1 MNEPSDPN
9 EPAGLDLPVEGGT
22 LRVLR
27 FGRGPRTALAAHGI
41 TGSGMSFRAMA
52 RRLPDEWSLF
62 APDLRGRGGSAATPG
77 PYGLDRHARDLCRLA
92 RDLGGGRPVA
102 LTGHS
107 MGAYVALLAAVRGPG
122 LFDRLLLVD
131 GGLPLPVPPGADPD
145 AVLDATLGPAL
156 ARLGRTYATDTDY
169 VDFFRA
175 HPALGPHWNADIEA
189 YVRYDVTGP
198 RGARRSKVRE
208 DAVRHDGRD
217 LLTSDALFASRL
229 TELRV
234 PALLLH
240 APLGLLGQEPPMLP
254 PSVVERLTGG
264 PDGLPAELI
273 EGSNHYTILLGTA
286 AETVAERFVTLG
298 G

>member
-1 MNEPSDPN
+1 MNEPA
-9 EPAGLDLPVEGGT
+9 ELDLPVEGGA

-27 FGRGPRTALAAHGI
+27 FGRGPRIALAAHGI

-52 RRLPDEWSLF
+52 RHLPDEWSLF
-62 APDLRGRGGSAATPG
+62 APDLRGRGGSADTPG
-77 PYGLDRHARDLCRLA
+77 PCGLERHAMDLCRLA
-92 RDLGGGRPVA
+92 QDQGGGRPVA

-107 MGAYVALLAAVRGPG
+107 MGAYIALNAAALRPA

-131 GGLPLPVPPGADPD
+131 GGLPLPVPPGTDLD
-145 AVLDATLGPAL
+145 AVLDTTLGPAL
-156 ARLGRTYATDTDY
+156 ARLRMTYDTDAAY

-175 HPALGPHWNADIEA
+175 HPALGPHWNADIET

-198 RGARRSKVRE
+198 RGARRSKARE
-208 DAVRHDGRD
+208 EAVRHDGRD
-217 LLTSDALFASRL
+217 LLTSAEVFTAAL
-229 TELRV
+229 TGLRV

-240 APLGLLGQEPPMLP
+240 APLGLLGQEPPMLEA
-254 PSVVERLTGG
+254 SVVARWTGG
-264 PDGLPAELI
+264 RGNLHAERV

-286 AETVAERFVTLG
+286 ARTVAERFVALG

>member
-1 MNEPSDPN
+1 MDEPTV
-9 EPAGLDLPVEGGT
+9 LDLPVEGGT

-41 TGSGMSFRAMA
+41 TGSGMSFRALA
-52 RRLPDEWSLF
+52 RRLPGEWSLF
-62 APDLRGRGGSAATPG
+62 APDLRGRGGSADTPG
-77 PYGLDRHARDLCRLA
+77 PYGLGRHAADLCRLA
-92 RDLGGGRPVA
+92 QDLGGGRPVA

-107 MGAYVALLAAVRGPG
+107 MGAYVALIAAARRPA

-131 GGLPLPVPPGADPD
+131 GGLPLPVPPGADLD
-145 AVLDATLGPAL
+145 AVLDTTLGPAL
-156 ARLGRTYATDTDY
+156 ARLGRTYETDAAY
-169 VDFFRA
+169 VDFFRE

-189 YVRYDVTGP
+189 YVRYDIAGP

-208 DAVRHDGRD
+208 EAVRHDGRD
-217 LLTSDALFASRL
+217 LLTSADRFAAGL
-229 TELRV
+229 TGLGV

-254 PSVVERLTGG
+254 APVVERWTGG
-264 PDGLPAELI
+264 PGSLPAELI
-273 EGSNHYTILLGTA
+273 EGCNHYTILLGTA
-286 AETVAERFVTLG
+286 ARTVAERFVALG

>member
-1 MNEPSDPN
+1 VDQPDE
-9 EPAGLDLPVEGGT
+9 LDLPVEGGT

-41 TGSGMSFRAMA
+41 TGSGMAFRAMA
-52 RRLPDEWSLF
+52 RRLPEEWSLF
-62 APDLRGRGGSAATPG
+62 APDLRGRGGSAGTPG
-77 PYGLDRHARDLCRLA
+77 PYGLDRHAEDLCRLA
-92 RDLGGGRPVA
+92 RDLGAGAPVA

-107 MGAYVALLAAVRGPG
+107 MGAYVALRAAARRPG

-131 GGLPLPVPPGADPD
+131 GGLPLPVPPGAD
-145 AVLDATLGPAL
+145 LDAILDDTLGPAL
-156 ARLGRTYATDTDY
+156 ARLGRTYESDAAY

-175 HPALGPHWNADIEA
+175 HPALGPHWNADMEA

-198 RGARRSKVRE
+198 RGARRSKARE
-208 DAVRHDGRD
+208 EAVRCDGRD
-217 LLTSDALFASRL
+217 LLTSAGLFAADL
-229 TELRV
+229 TGLRV

-240 APLGLLGQEPPMLP
+240 APLGLLGQEPPMLQAA
-254 PSVVERLTGG
+254 VVERWTGRSG
-264 PDGLPAELI
+264 RLPAELT

-286 AETVAERFVTLG
+286 ARTVADRFVGLG

>member
-1 MNEPSDPN
+1 MNQ
-9 EPAGLDLPVEGGT
+9 PAELDLPVEGGT

-27 FGRGPRTALAAHGI
+27 FGRGPRIALAAHGI

-52 RRLPDEWSLF
+52 RHLPDEWSLF
-62 APDLRGRGGSAATPG
+62 APDLRGRGGSADTPG
-77 PYGLDRHARDLCRLA
+77 PYGLDRHAMDLCRLA
-92 RDLGGGRPVA
+92 QDLGGGRPVA

-107 MGAYVALLAAVRGPG
+107 MGAYTALRAAALRPA

-131 GGLPLPVPPGADPD
+131 GGLPLHVPPGTDLD
-145 AVLDATLGPAL
+145 AVLDTTLGPAL
-156 ARLGRTYATDTDY
+156 ARLGRTYDTDAAY

-175 HPALGPHWNADIEA
+175 HPALGPHWNADIET

-208 DAVRHDGRD
+208 EAVRHDGRD
-217 LLTSDALFASRL
+217 LLTSADLFAAGL
-229 TELRV
+229 TGLGV

-240 APLGLLGQEPPMLP
+240 APLGLLGQEPPMLEA
-254 PSVVERLTGG
+254 SVVARWTGG
-264 PDGLPAELI
+264 PVNLPAELV

-286 AETVAERFVTLG
+286 ARTVAERFVALG

>member
-1 MNEPSDPN
+1 MNEPD
-9 EPAGLDLPVEGGT
+9 ELDLPVEGGA

-27 FGRGPRTALAAHGI
+27 FGRGPRIALAAHGI

-52 RRLPDEWSLF
+52 RQLPDEWSLF
-62 APDLRGRGGSAATPG
+62 APDLRGRGGSADTPG
-77 PYGLDRHARDLCRLA
+77 PYGLDRHAQDLCHLA
-92 RDLGGGRPVA
+92 QELGDGRPVA

-107 MGAYVALLAAVRGPG
+107 MGAYVALLAAVRRAA

-131 GGLPLPVPPGADPD
+131 GGLPLPVPPGAD
-145 AVLDATLGPAL
+145 LDALLGTTLGPAL
-156 ARLGRTYATDTDY
+156 ARLGRTFETDAAY

-208 DAVRHDGRD
+208 EAVRRDGRD
-217 LLTSDALFASRL
+217 LLTSADLFAAGL
-229 TELRV
+229 TGPAV

-254 PSVVERLTGG
+254 KSLVERWTGG
-264 PDGLPAELI
+264 PGSPAAEPV
-273 EGSNHYTILLGTA
+273 GGTNHYTILLGTA
-286 AETVAERFVTLG
+286 AATVAERFVALG
-298 G
+298 A

>member
-1 MNEPSDPN
+1 MNQ
-9 EPAGLDLPVEGGT
+9 PAELDLPVEGGI

-27 FGRGPRTALAAHGI
+27 FGGGPRIALAAHGI

-52 RRLPDEWSLF
+52 RHLPDEWSLF
-62 APDLRGRGGSAATPG
+62 APDLRGRGGSADTPG
-77 PYGLDRHARDLCRLA
+77 PYGLDRHAMDLCRLA
-92 RDLGGGRPVA
+92 RDLGGGGPVA

-107 MGAYVALLAAVRGPG
+107 MGAYTALRAAALRPA

-131 GGLPLPVPPGADPD
+131 GGLPLPVPPGTDLD
-145 AVLDATLGPAL
+145 AVLDTTLGPAL
-156 ARLGRTYATDTDY
+156 ARLGRTYDTDAAY

-175 HPALGPHWNADIEA
+175 HPALGPHWNADIET

-208 DAVRHDGRD
+208 AAVRHDGRD
-217 LLTSDALFASRL
+217 LLTSADLFAAGL
-229 TELRV
+229 TGLGV

-240 APLGLLGQEPPMLP
+240 APLGLLGQEPPMLEA
-254 PSVVERLTGG
+254 SAVARWTGG
-264 PDGLPAELI
+264 PVNLPAELV

-286 AETVAERFVTLG
+286 ARTVAERFVALG

>member
-1 MNEPSDPN
+1 MNEPA
-9 EPAGLDLPVEGGT
+9 ELDLPVEGGT

-27 FGRGPRTALAAHGI
+27 FGEGSRTALAAHGI
-41 TGSGMSFRAMA
+41 TGSGMSFRAVA
-52 RRLPDEWSLF
+52 RHLPDEWTLF
-62 APDLRGRGGSAATPG
+62 APDLRGRGGSADTPG
-77 PYGLDRHARDLCRLA
+77 PYGLDRHAGDLCRLA
-92 RDLGGGRPVA
+92 EDLGNGRPVA

-107 MGAYVALLAAVRGPG
+107 MGAYTALKAAARRPG

-156 ARLGRTYATDTDY
+156 ARLGRTYASDEAY

-189 YVRYDVTGP
+189 YVRYDVTGTP
-198 RGARRSKVRE
+198 GARRSKVRE
-208 DAVRHDGRD
+208 EAVRHDGRD
-217 LLTSDALFASRL
+217 LLTSAGSFGAALTGL
-229 TELRV
+229 GV
-234 PALLLH
+234 PARLLH
-240 APLGLLGQEPPMLP
+240 APLGLLGQEPPMLAA
-254 PSVVERLTGG
+254 SVVEDWTGG
-264 PDGLPAELI
+264 PGRLPAEPV

-286 AETVAERFVTLG
+286 ARTVAERFVALG

>member
-1 MNEPSDPN
+1 MNEPA
-9 EPAGLDLPVEGGT
+9 ELDLPVEGGT

-27 FGRGPRTALAAHGI
+27 FGRGPRIALAAHGI

-52 RRLPDEWSLF
+52 RHLPDEWSLF
-62 APDLRGRGGSAATPG
+62 APDLRGRGGSADTPG
-77 PYGLDRHARDLCRLA
+77 PYGLDRHAMDLCRLA
-92 RDLGGGRPVA
+92 QDLGGGRPVA

-107 MGAYVALLAAVRGPG
+107 MGAYTALRAAALRPA

-131 GGLPLPVPPGADPD
+131 GGLPRPVPPGTDLD
-145 AVLDATLGPAL
+145 AVLDTTLGPAL
-156 ARLGRTYATDTDY
+156 ARLGRTYDTDAAY

-175 HPALGPHWNADIEA
+175 HPALGPHWNADIET

-208 DAVRHDGRD
+208 EAVRHDGRD
-217 LLTSDALFASRL
+217 LLTSADLFAAGL
-229 TELRV
+229 TGLGV

-240 APLGLLGQEPPMLP
+240 APLGLLGQEPPMLEA
-254 PSVVERLTGG
+254 SVVAHWTGG
-264 PDGLPAELI
+264 PVNLPAELVQ
-273 EGSNHYTILLGTA
+273 GSNHYTILLGTA
-286 AETVAERFVTLG
+286 ARTVAERFVALG

>member
-1 MNEPSDPN
+1 MN

-27 FGRGPRTALAAHGI
+27 FGRGPRIALAAHGI

-52 RRLPDEWSLF
+52 RHLPDEWSLF
-62 APDLRGRGGSAATPG
+62 APDLRGRGGSADTPG
-77 PYGLDRHARDLCRLA
+77 PYGLDRHATDLCRLA

-107 MGAYVALLAAVRGPG
+107 MGAYTALRAAALRPA

-131 GGLPLPVPPGADPD
+131 GGLPLPVPPGTDLD
-145 AVLDATLGPAL
+145 AVLDTTLGPAL
-156 ARLGRTYATDTDY
+156 ARLGRTYDTDAAY

-175 HPALGPHWNADIEA
+175 HPALGPHWNADIET

-208 DAVRHDGRD
+208 EAVRHDGRD
-217 LLTSDALFASRL
+217 LLTSAGLFAADL
-229 TELRV
+229 TGLGV
-234 PALLLH
+234 PALLLR
-240 APLGLLGQEPPMLP
+240 APLGLLGQEPPMLEA
-254 PSVVERLTGG
+254 SVVARWTGG
-264 PDGLPAELI
+264 PVNLPAELV

-286 AETVAERFVTLG
+286 ARTVAERFVALG

>member
-1 MNEPSDPN
+1 MNEPA
-9 EPAGLDLPVEGGT
+9 ELDLPVEGGT

-27 FGRGPRTALAAHGI
+27 FGRGPRIALAAHGI
-41 TGSGMSFRAMA
+41 TGSGMSFQAMA
-52 RRLPDEWSLF
+52 RHLPDEWSLF
-62 APDLRGRGGSAATPG
+62 APDLRGRGGSADTPG
-77 PYGLDRHARDLCRLA
+77 PYGLDRHAMDLCRLA
-92 RDLGGGRPVA
+92 QDVGGGRPVA

-107 MGAYVALLAAVRGPG
+107 MGAYTALRAAALRPA

-131 GGLPLPVPPGADPD
+131 GGLPLPVPPGTDLD
-145 AVLDATLGPAL
+145 AVLDTTLGPAL
-156 ARLGRTYATDTDY
+156 TRLGRTYETDAAY

-175 HPALGPHWNADIEA
+175 HPALGPHWNADIET

-208 DAVRHDGRD
+208 EAVRHDGRD
-217 LLTSDALFASRL
+217 LLTSAGLFAAGL
-229 TELRV
+229 TGLGV

-240 APLGLLGQEPPMLP
+240 APLGLLGQEPPMLQA
-254 PSVVERLTGG
+254 SVVAHWTGG
-264 PDGLPAELI
+264 PVNLPAELV

-286 AETVAERFVTLG
+286 ARTVAERFVALG

>member
-1 MNEPSDPN
+1 MNEPN
-9 EPAGLDLPVEGGT
+9 EPAELDLPVEGGA

-27 FGRGPRTALAAHGI
+27 FGRGPRIALAAHGI
-41 TGSGMSFRAMA
+41 TGSGMSFRALA
-52 RRLPDEWSLF
+52 RGLPGEWSLF

-77 PYGLDRHARDLCRLA
+77 PYGLDRHALDLCRLA
-92 RDLGGGRPVA
+92 QDLGDGRPVA

-107 MGAYVALLAAVRGPG
+107 MGAYAALLAAVRRPA

-156 ARLGRTYATDTDY
+156 ARLGQTYGTDADY

-198 RGARRSKVRE
+198 LGARRSKVRE
-208 DAVRHDGRD
+208 EAVRHDGRD
-217 LLTSDALFASRL
+217 LLTSGELFAARL

-234 PALLLH
+234 PALLLR

-254 PSVVERLTGG
+254 SSVVRRWTGG
-264 PDGLPAELI
+264 PEGLPAELV

-286 AETVAERFVTLG
+286 AATVAERFVGLG

>member
-1 MNEPSDPN
+1 MN
-9 EPAGLDLPVEGGT
+9 EPAGSDLPVEGGT

-27 FGRGPRTALAAHGI
+27 FGRGPRIALAAHGI

-52 RRLPDEWSLF
+52 RHLPDEWSLF
-62 APDLRGRGGSAATPG
+62 APDLRGRGGSADTPG
-77 PYGLDRHARDLCRLA
+77 PYGLDRHAMDLCRLA
-92 RDLGGGRPVA
+92 QDVGGGRPVA

-107 MGAYVALLAAVRGPG
+107 MGAYTALRAAALRPA

-131 GGLPLPVPPGADPD
+131 GGLPLPVPPGTDLD
-145 AVLDATLGPAL
+145 AVLDTTLGPAL
-156 ARLGRTYATDTDY
+156 ARLGRTYETDAAY

-175 HPALGPHWNADIEA
+175 HPALGPHWNADIET

-208 DAVRHDGRD
+208 EAVRHDGRD
-217 LLTSDALFASRL
+217 LLTSADLFAAGL
-229 TELRV
+229 TGLGV
-234 PALLLH
+234 PVLLLH
-240 APLGLLGQEPPMLP
+240 ASLGLLGQEPPMLEA
-254 PSVVERLTGG
+254 SVVARWTGG
-264 PDGLPAELI
+264 PVNLPAELV

-286 AETVAERFVTLG
+286 ARTVAERFVALG

>member
-1 MNEPSDPN
+1 MN

-27 FGRGPRTALAAHGI
+27 FGGGPRIALAAHGI

-52 RRLPDEWSLF
+52 RHLPDEWSLF
-62 APDLRGRGGSAATPG
+62 APDLRGRGGSADTPG
-77 PYGLDRHARDLCRLA
+77 PYGLDRHATDLCRLA

-107 MGAYVALLAAVRGPG
+107 MGAYTALRAAALRPA

-131 GGLPLPVPPGADPD
+131 GGLPLPVPPGTDLD
-145 AVLDATLGPAL
+145 AVLDTTLGPAL
-156 ARLGRTYATDTDY
+156 ARLGRTYDTDAAY

-175 HPALGPHWNADIEA
+175 HPALGPHWNADIET

-208 DAVRHDGRD
+208 EAVRHDGRD
-217 LLTSDALFASRL
+217 LLTSAGLFAADL
-229 TELRV
+229 TGLGV
-234 PALLLH
+234 PALLLR
-240 APLGLLGQEPPMLP
+240 APLGLLGQEPPMLEA
-254 PSVVERLTGG
+254 SVVARWTGG
-264 PDGLPAELI
+264 PANLPAELV

-286 AETVAERFVTLG
+286 ARTVAERFVALG

>member
-1 MNEPSDPN
+1 MD
-9 EPAGLDLPVEGGT
+9 EPAVLDLPVEGGT

-41 TGSGMSFRAMA
+41 TGSGMSFRALA
-52 RRLPDEWSLF
+52 RRLPGEWSLF
-62 APDLRGRGGSAATPG
+62 APDLRGRGGSADTPG
-77 PYGLDRHARDLCRLA
+77 PYGLDRHAADLCRLA
-92 RDLGGGRPVA
+92 QDLGGGRPVA

-107 MGAYVALLAAVRGPG
+107 MGAYAALTAAALRPA

-131 GGLPLPVPPGADPD
+131 GGLPLPVPPGAD
-145 AVLDATLGPAL
+145 LDALLDTTLGPAL
-156 ARLGRTYATDTDY
+156 ARLGRTYGTDAAY

-189 YVRYDVTGP
+189 YVRYDVTGA

-208 DAVRHDGRD
+208 EAVRHDGRD
-217 LLTSDALFASRL
+217 LLTSADRFAAGL
-229 TELRV
+229 TGLGV

-254 PSVVERLTGG
+254 ESVVERWTGG
-264 PDGLPAELI
+264 PGNLPAELV
-273 EGSNHYTILLGTA
+273 EGCNHYTILLGTA
-286 AETVAERFVTLG
+286 ARTVAERFVALG

>member
-1 MNEPSDPN
+1 MNEPA
-9 EPAGLDLPVEGGT
+9 ELDLPVEGGT

-27 FGRGPRTALAAHGI
+27 FGGGPRTALAAHGI
-41 TGSGMSFRAMA
+41 TGSGMSLRAVA
-52 RRLPDEWSLF
+52 RHLPDEWSLF
-62 APDLRGRGGSAATPG
+62 APDLRGRGGSADTPG
-77 PYGLDRHARDLCRLA
+77 PYGLDRHAGDLCRLA
-92 RDLGGGRPVA
+92 EDLGGGRPVA

-107 MGAYVALLAAVRGPG
+107 MGAYTALKAAARRPG

-131 GGLPLPVPPGADPD
+131 GGLPLPVPPGTDPD

-156 ARLGRTYATDTDY
+156 ARLGRTYESDEAY

-189 YVRYDVTGP
+189 YVRYDVTGT

-208 DAVRHDGRD
+208 EAVRHDGRD
-217 LLTSDALFASRL
+217 LLTSAGLFAAAL
-229 TELRV
+229 TGLGV

-240 APLGLLGQEPPMLP
+240 APLGLLGQEPPMLAA
-254 PSVVERLTGG
+254 SVVEDWTGVAG
-264 PDGLPAELI
+264 RLPAELI

-286 AETVAERFVTLG
+286 ARTVAERFVALG

>member
-1 MNEPSDPN
+1 MNQ
-9 EPAGLDLPVEGGT
+9 PAELDLPVEGGT

-27 FGRGPRTALAAHGI
+27 FGRGPRIALAAHGI

-52 RRLPDEWSLF
+52 RHLPDEWSLF
-62 APDLRGRGGSAATPG
+62 APDLRGRGGSADTPG
-77 PYGLDRHARDLCRLA
+77 PYGLDRHAMDLCRLA
-92 RDLGGGRPVA
+92 QDLGGGRQVA

-107 MGAYVALLAAVRGPG
+107 MGAYTALRAAALRPA

-131 GGLPLPVPPGADPD
+131 GGLPLPVPPGTDLD
-145 AVLDATLGPAL
+145 AVLDTTLGPAL
-156 ARLGRTYATDTDY
+156 ARLGRTYDTDAAY

-175 HPALGPHWNADIEA
+175 HPALGPHWNADIET
-189 YVRYDVTGP
+189 YVRYDVRGP

-208 DAVRHDGRD
+208 EAVRHDGRD
-217 LLTSDALFASRL
+217 LLTSADLFAAGL
-229 TELRV
+229 TGLGV

-240 APLGLLGQEPPMLP
+240 APLGLLGQKPPMLEA
-254 PSVVERLTGG
+254 SVVARWTGG
-264 PDGLPAELI
+264 PVNLPAELV

-286 AETVAERFVTLG
+286 ARTVAERFVALG